1 MTSSI
6 AQVSSSVDSTQI
18 RIGEEIKYAIEVQA
32 DTTDLVI
39 FPEGQTFLP
48 LEVIESYKIDTTY
61 EQATYRL
68 SKKYGLTQFDSGAYT
83 IPKQKIYINE
93 TLFETDS
100 ILVEVRDVPVDT
112 TKQKMFDIKPALP
125 VKEPPFDWLR
135 LLYWLVPVILVMGI
149 LIYIFFRRKK
159 RKEAE
164 EQQLPPYEEAITAL
178 HELDNSTLLKEN
190 RSKEYYSQLTE
201 IVKRYLDREIDDTAQ
216 ESTTDEL
223 IARLQLH
230 KDAGHFDFD
239 NETIRHLEQILK
251 RADLVKF
258 AKMQQQAVQAS
269 ADRNT
274 IEEIITD
281 THEAVPEPTEEELLQ
296 NERYLESLRKKRE
309 REKWIWGVGGLFVLV
324 IAAALVYGGVT
335 GFDNLKDKLFGN
347 EMRELAEGRWI
358 KSEYGNP
365 AIIIETPEVLV
376 RQENRDSLGNVKPT
390 IVPTQIFAMGERFD
404 KLYVRIHT
412 TGLQQ
417 NLGPDIDLNIVLEEV
432 LTELEANGALNMIV
446 KQERFDTEAGVE
458 GIKGFGTFT
467 TEEDDRDFEY
477 EVIVLKQPTALHVI
491 TISTEQGNTYGS
503 QIKER
508 ITNSIE
514 VEIPKT
520 QN

>member
-1 MTSSI
+1 
-6 AQVSSSVDSTQI
+6 
-18 RIGEEIKYAIEVQA
+18 
-32 DTTDLVI
+32 
-39 FPEGQTFLP
+39 
-48 LEVIESYKIDTTY
+48 
-61 EQATYRL
+61 
-68 SKKYGLTQFDSGAYT
+68 
-83 IPKQKIYINE
+83 
-93 TLFETDS
+93 
-100 ILVEVRDVPVDT
+100 
-112 TKQKMFDIKPALP
+112 
-125 VKEPPFDWLR
+125 
-135 LLYWLVPVILVMGI
+135 
-149 LIYIFFRRKK
+149 
-159 RKEAE
+159 
-164 EQQLPPYEEAITAL
+164 
-178 HELDNSTLLKEN
+178 
-190 RSKEYYSQLTE
+190 
-201 IVKRYLDREIDDTAQ
+201 
-216 ESTTDEL
+216 
-223 IARLQLH
+223 
-230 KDAGHFDFD
+230 
-239 NETIRHLEQILK
+239 
-251 RADLVKF
+251 
-258 AKMQQQAVQAS
+258 
-269 ADRNT
+269 
-274 IEEIITD
+274 
-281 THEAVPEPTEEELLQ
+281 
-296 NERYLESLRKKRE
+296 
-309 REKWIWGVGGLFVLV
+309 
-324 IAAALVYGGVT
+324 VYGGVT